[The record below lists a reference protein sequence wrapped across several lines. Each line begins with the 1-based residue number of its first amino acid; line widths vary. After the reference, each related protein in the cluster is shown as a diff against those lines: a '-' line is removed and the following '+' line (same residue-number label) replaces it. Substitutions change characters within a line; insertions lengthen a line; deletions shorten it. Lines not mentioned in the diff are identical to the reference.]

1 MQDLQL
7 KNEHLD
13 AQIRTINEKIMRS
26 DEQIQHYGSALE
38 EVARQVE
45 SSNRYTANQL
55 YNQNLQLQNSA
66 IRGAPQEGPTLSKII
81 NKSELGELR
90 KDFLLLVQ
98 EISND
103 KLDVLR
109 EIGNLNTQVKS
120 KIDALAWHARCLNLV
135 TVNQI
140 QEALTL
146 FKRSLLPS
154 DNAQIRNVYIKMMD
168 HRSSAII
175 HLSAL
180 LRTEALQEKM
190 TLTGNKN
197 QSSQEQSELP
207 DNTTVQRRLYQL
219 LSIIEPI
226 LLNDENVIKGINS
239 GLPDIFCEML
249 IFQSQNL
256 QNIQRNIMSLNPD
269 AQQLSMPQYLKVLV
283 RCLTSMLRN
292 EQTVDRILQSNNCR
306 PLMALTKIMKLSRE
320 EEVIAN
326 SLKIIRYCIKD
337 ESVSC
342 QFISH

>member
-1 MQDLQL
+1 MLFKQKHRNYEIKGEQFQEDVYQTVQSLSKEMNEAFAMMHKNLNLQKNLTSKNVEKEKSEHLDMVSKITDQNVKNVFTALERHKVSMEDRMNRMEDKYDRLRGDVAATDDPTRARAGKLNDISNLSAGRAALSDRALMQDLQL

-26 DEQIQHYGSALE
+26 DEQMQHYGSALE

-45 SSNRYTANQL
+45 SSNRFTANQL

-109 EIGNLNTQVKS
+109 EVGNLNTQVKS
-120 KIDALAWHARCLNLV
+120 KIDALSWHARCLNLV

-175 HLSAL
+175 HLSTL

-197 QSSQEQSELP
+197 
-207 DNTTVQRRLYQL
+207 
-219 LSIIEPI
+219 
-226 LLNDENVIKGINS
+226 
-239 GLPDIFCEML
+239 
-249 IFQSQNL
+249 
-256 QNIQRNIMSLNPD
+256 
-269 AQQLSMPQYLKVLV
+269 
-283 RCLTSMLRN
+283 
-292 EQTVDRILQSNNCR
+292 
-306 PLMALTKIMKLSRE
+306 
-320 EEVIAN
+320 
-326 SLKIIRYCIKD
+326 
-337 ESVSC
+337 
-342 QFISH
+342 